1 MKYLIAGLGNV
12 GEEYSDTRHNVGFNI
27 VDQLAKDK
35 EAGFSLDRLA
45 FITDFRHKGRQ
56 FYLIKPTTF
65 MNLSGKAVKYWVDKL
80 KIPLEN
86 LLVVIDEIALPI
98 GTVRLRAKGSDAGHN
113 GLKSINLALGSTDYA
128 RLRFGIGNDFP
139 KGRQVDHVLGR
150 WRDEEWKIVEPKIKI
165 AGEMILSFGILGV
178 ARTMTDYNNK

>member
-12 GEEYSDTRHNVGFNI
+12 GEEYSETRHNVGFNI
-27 VDQLAKDK
+27 ADQLAKDK
-35 EAGFSLDRLA
+35 EASFSLDRLA

-65 MNLSGKAVKYWVDKL
+65 MNLSGKAVKFWMDKL

-86 LLVVIDEIALPI
+86 LLVVVDEIALPL

-128 RLRFGIGNDFP
+128 RLRFGIGNDFA

-150 WRDEEWKIVEPKIKI
+150 WSDEEWKIVEPKLKI
-165 AGEMILSFGILGV
+165 AGEMILSFGTLGV
-178 ARTMTDYNNK
+178 AQTMSNYNNK